1 MYKADILN
9 VLIWVIKSIA
19 SVVAGIV
26 FALSIS
32 FFLIHAMPGNP
43 YLIMLQNLIQQG
55 IPYEQAKLEA
65 IP

>member
-26 FALSIS
+26 FALFAIFLPYTRYARESIFNNAS
-32 FFLIHAMPGNP
+32 ESYTARYTI
-43 YLIMLQNLIQQG
+43 
-55 IPYEQAKLEA
+55 
-65 IP
+65 